1 MRNNSGAS
9 DIDLSYAITLP
20 PEKAIAYFRRKGR
33 RISFDW
39 HSMWAEA
46 HATAFTVAN
55 CSKLDVLRDIQIGIR
70 KALRE
75 GKTERWFV
83 DTLEPVLRK
92 KGWWGPREEVNPETG
107 EVIRI
112 SRGSPSRL
120 RLIYRQN
127 MQSAYNAGR
136 YRQQI
141 ENRDNQPYLRYLA
154 ILDMRTR
161 AAHAAMHN
169 RIFRVDDPIW
179 QVWYPPNDW
188 GCRCRVEGVSG
199 ERVARQGWEVE
210 KSGNRIVTR
219 EIEVRD
225 RRTGEITRRTITG
238 YEYEKGRVAWVG
250 AGFDYNAGAV
260 AMADNILHEHVEKL
274 RDPRLYEQ
282 ARQAIN
288 NSAARHEGF
297 AATVRVWLGDKLKR
311 GRQAVMGIMGWRELE
326 YVRGAGKDASGVV
339 LFGDAGLTHSDR
351 AEHHRGGIAVREDTY
366 PELARMFAN
375 PEAVYWD
382 KTKEG
387 LIYVFP
393 DTDPEWCIMMPLQTP
408 AGNRKARRNLGPHD
422 ALATLYRARRG
433 DLKKHVRIK

>member
-39 HSMWAEA
+39 YSMWAEA

-141 ENRDNQPYLRYLA
+141 
-154 ILDMRTR
+154 
-161 AAHAAMHN
+161 
-169 RIFRVDDPIW
+169 
-179 QVWYPPNDW
+179 
-188 GCRCRVEGVSG
+188 
-199 ERVARQGWEVE
+199 
-210 KSGNRIVTR
+210 
-219 EIEVRD
+219 
-225 RRTGEITRRTITG
+225 
-238 YEYEKGRVAWVG
+238 
-250 AGFDYNAGAV
+250 
-260 AMADNILHEHVEKL
+260 
-274 RDPRLYEQ
+274 
-282 ARQAIN
+282 
-288 NSAARHEGF
+288 
-297 AATVRVWLGDKLKR
+297 
-311 GRQAVMGIMGWRELE
+311 
-326 YVRGAGKDASGVV
+326 
-339 LFGDAGLTHSDR
+339 
-351 AEHHRGGIAVREDTY
+351 
-366 PELARMFAN
+366 
-375 PEAVYWD
+375 
-382 KTKEG
+382 
-387 LIYVFP
+387 
-393 DTDPEWCIMMPLQTP
+393 
-408 AGNRKARRNLGPHD
+408 
-422 ALATLYRARRG
+422 
-433 DLKKHVRIK
+433 